1 MQSVSLPE
9 NNLHPAS
16 FFILDHLL
24 ANEGLRAI
32 QVNKDVGGPSVEEM
46 LPHLQRIAAKKNL
59 ILWGDYSPAELDF
72 LRKHLPS
79 RGLFFNFMVPTMEGA
94 RELLGRLRRG

>member
-1 MQSVSLPE
+1 LQSVSLPE

-24 ANEGLRAI
+24 ANEGLKAI
-32 QVNKDVGGPSVEEM
+32 QANKDVGGPRVAEM

-72 LRKHLPS
+72 LRKHLPA
-79 RGLFFNFMVPTMEGA
+79 RGVFFNFMLPTIDRA
-94 RELLGRLRRG
+94 RELLAVLRR

>member
-1 MQSVSLPE
+1 
-9 NNLHPAS
+9 
-16 FFILDHLL
+16 
-24 ANEGLRAI
+24 
-32 QVNKDVGGPSVEEM
+32 M

-94 RELLGRLRRG
+94 RELLARLRRG